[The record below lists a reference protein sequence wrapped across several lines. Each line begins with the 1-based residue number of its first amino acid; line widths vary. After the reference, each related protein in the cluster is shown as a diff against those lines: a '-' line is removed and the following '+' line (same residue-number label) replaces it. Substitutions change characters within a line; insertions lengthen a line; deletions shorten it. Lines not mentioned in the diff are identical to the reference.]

1 MAAKPNALDHSL
13 SKRDFTIIT
22 IAILAIVGLMCLVAW
37 HIDRPQK
44 VTFINTKPIVTT
56 LGLAKFE
63 VNKDSKPIDYEV
75 LNIRWNY
82 EIRTINLSP
91 GLYGVTQCISEF
103 GMIISYLN
111 FWVKDKPLTVKL

>member
-63 VNKDSKPIDYEV
+63 VNKDNDPIDYEV

-82 EIRTINLSP
+82 ETRTINLRP
-91 GLYGVTQCISEF
+91 GLYGVTQYASKVGLF
-103 GMIISYLN
+103 VNYRS
-111 FWVKDKPLTVKL
+111 FWVKNKPITIEL